1 LAAKTPR
8 RQESQATTRDASV
21 ARLTGLFTTWVRRR
35 KINLFPAIE
44 TRIFQREDAKESAV
58 DGLGL
63 GRLVVI
69 HVVIGEL
76 SANLRAFAPSH

>member
-1 LAAKTPR
+1 VTTGERKRAPPLHPVSGDRNPDFSTR
-8 RQESQATTRDASV
+8 R
-21 ARLTGLFTTWVRRR
+21 
-35 KINLFPAIE
+35 
-44 TRIFQREDAKESAV
+44 REDAKESAV

-76 SANLRAFAPSH
+76 SANLRAFAPLRLRVEKSIRLPGKGSFGYP